1 MTLFAGVDVGGTN
14 LRVGVVDDLKLI
26 YNKRYRADFSEICR
40 SQPAASAWEAIVE
53 TIAHALEKALQI
65 FPDIAAIGIGFP
77 GFIDPTSG
85 AILQSPNLP
94 GLQNV
99 DLAAS
104 LSARLGRPVLI
115 ENDAVAAAFGEY
127 SLQRNTTHSL
137 VYIGLGTGVGGG
149 FIHADKPFIGQHGAA
164 MEIGHLI
171 VDTSATARLCGCGNS
186 GCLERYASASG
197 VAMSYRLATGIEAG
211 AKEVA
216 DLANDGDVHAIE
228 AYRLAGSSLARAV
241 AHIVKILDISQV
253 VLGGGLTNS
262 WSLAEE
268 AFNQRLQADL
278 IPALSN
284 NVYVRI
290 SSSRDEAGIIGAA
303 MLAGV

>member
-40 SQPAASAWEAIVE
+40 NQPADVAWEAIVE

-77 GFIDPTSG
+77 GFIDPMTG
-85 AILQSPNLP
+85 AIIQSPNLP

-104 LSARLGRPVLI
+104 LSTRLGRPVLI

-149 FIHADKPFIGQHGAA
+149 FIHADKPFTGQHGTA

-171 VDTSATARLCGCGNS
+171 VDTSTTARACGCGNS

-197 VAMSYRLATGIEAG
+197 VSVSYQLATGTEAD
-211 AKEVA
+211 AREIA
-216 DLANDGDVHAIE
+216 DLANNGDTHAIE
-228 AYRLAGSSLARAV
+228 AYRLAGASLAQAV
-241 AHIVKILDISQV
+241 AHIVKILDVSQV
-253 VLGGGLTNS
+253 VLGGGISNS

-268 AFNQRLQADL
+268 AFNERLQADL
-278 IPALSN
+278 IPALSK
-284 NVYVRI
+284 NVYVRV

-303 MLAGV
+303 MLAAL